1 VSKELIVIGAGGG
14 APETIEI
21 VHAINA
27 VHHRW
32 DLVGVLDDRAE
43 LYGNEIGGLPVIGSV
58 DTATRYGDAD
68 FVICTGS
75 QYDYFSRK
83 RIVRRLGLPPQRY
96 PTLVHPAASLPRSA
110 TLGPGCVVFAG
121 VVLTA
126 SVKVGSHV
134 FILPGV
140 VLTHDNVVEDY
151 VTLGIGARCGGRVVL
166 REGAYIGLGA
176 MIREEREVG
185 RWSLVA
191 AGAMVE
197 KDVGNGVLAIG
208 SPARPL
214 RKVEVPHDVA

>member
-1 VSKELIVIGAGGG
+1 VSKKLIVIGGGGG

-32 DLVGVLDDRAE
+32 DLVGLLDDRAE
-43 LYGNEIGGLPVIGSV
+43 LHGSEIAGLPVIGSV
-58 DTATRYGDAD
+58 DVATRYDDAD
-68 FVICTGS
+68 FVICIGGAFS
-75 QYDYFSRK
+75 YFARK
-83 RIVRRLGLPPQRY
+83 QIVRRLGLPLHRY

-126 SVKVGSHV
+126 SVTIRSHV
-134 FILPGV
+134 YILPGV
-140 VLTHDNVVEDY
+140 ILTHDDVVEDY
-151 VTLGIGARCGGRVVL
+151 VTIGLGVRCGGRVVL

-176 MIREEREVG
+176 IIREGREVG
-185 RWSLVA
+185 RWSLVG

-197 KDVGNGVLAIG
+197 KDVPNGVVVVG

-214 RKVEVPHDVA
+214 RNVEVPNDVA